1 MRFLKTLKG
10 QLTILMKNVMTGA
23 MAEKNI
29 FLPSSKTIMMN
40 LMQSWLENIMK
51 GKVLKKR
58 SNLPVYIYIYVK

>member
-29 FLPSSKTIMMN
+29 FLPISKTIMMN